1 VILLLVGL
9 SCVLSLV
16 AAVAS
21 TLAAVWARSGAQA
34 LDGFAAITLPLLVR
48 MKQKV
53 DPDPMVATVV
63 AAAAAAPP
71 PAIVERVGPVAKPLA
86 GVAPLPVIVTE
97 DDDEPRESA
106 PVVAPDEHSPTV
118 PMAAPRSHAEPPET
132 GPSRSGERVRDE
144 RDERAAG
151 YFTAYVVPP
160 EPPVSA
166 MAPSSGMN
174 EVADIT
180 DAAAERRRRAHELG
194 QATER
199 RRQLEA
205 RRKREAELVARQVG
219 VLTEEE
225 AARPSGEDFAMDRP
239 SWEGRTAVHDNA
251 LLQAAMSP
259 PPAGIPLGRLVP
271 SAAAGGAAEAPPRAA
286 ELSRPQAPAPSPPDK
301 SRARADS
308 SPTLTS
314 QGVVRGPRQRFDPRV
329 EPEGRV
335 EVTRPDHRR

>member
-9 SCVLSLV
+9 SAALSLV
-16 AAVAS
+16 AAVAA
-21 TLAAVWARSGAQA
+21 TLAALWARSGAQA
-34 LDGFAAITLPLLVR
+34 LDGFAAITLPLLTR
-48 MKQKV
+48 LKQRV

-71 PAIVERVGPVAKPLA
+71 PAIVERATPVTDPPA
-86 GVAPLPVIVTE
+86 GAAPLPVIVTE

-106 PVVAPDEHSPTV
+106 PVLEPDEHSPTV
-118 PMAAPRSHAEPPET
+118 PMVGPRSHAEPPET
-132 GPSRSGERVRDE
+132 GPSRSGERVRDD

-160 EPPVSA
+160 EPPLSDMDPSSA
-166 MAPSSGMN
+166 MK
-174 EVADIT
+174 EVAGVT

-205 RRKREAELVARQVG
+205 RRKREAEQVARQVG
-219 VLTEEE
+219 VLSEEE

-239 SWEGRTAVHDNA
+239 SWEGRTAIHDKASLQSA
-251 LLQAAMSP
+251 LHT
-259 PPAGIPLGRLVP
+259 PPAG
-271 SAAAGGAAEAPPRAA
+271 APGKPRA
-286 ELSRPQAPAPSPPDK
+286 K
-301 SRARADS
+301 ADS

-314 QGVVRGPRQRFDPRV
+314 QGVAPGDRRRFDPRV
-329 EPEGRV
+329 EPESCID
-335 EVTRPDHRR
+335 VTTPHRR